1 MKYAQTTAIE
11 LSENIKEIGKNACL
25 AMCYLYCAGIDPQN
39 EIEYLRLVNSAIK
52 EHILEKDCTVKDADL
67 FLKWIT
73 GRKTTVIKKTVASI
87 KNIVEP
93 TPVRYVAKGY
103 GGHWVVVENE
113 KIAFNSLANSVN
125 VTKGEPVEA
134 RIIKWGFKV

>member
-52 EHILEKDCTVKDADL
+52 EHILEKDCAVKDADL

-87 KNIVEP
+87 KNIIEP

-103 GGHWVVVENE
+103 SGHWVVVENG

-134 RIIKWGFKV
+134 RVIKWGFKV

>member
-87 KNIVEP
+87 KNIIEP

-103 GGHWVVVENE
+103 SGHWVVVENG

-134 RIIKWGFKV
+134 RVIKWGFKI